1 MKNYHY
7 YLKQELFSTI
17 SGRFSNVIWHPE
29 QPMTLYLVEQGKLS
43 GFSEL
48 RIADH
53 AECIQVRHFV
63 WDTYAA
69 HLPMPNDTA
78 SVAVVDGRNLLITPF
93 RTQNT
98 PPPMSSYSIALPAT
112 PIHVA
117 MSNTTDSL
125 GVLYRNGLVQVWDL
139 NTRVPDRKGSKL
151 RGGGK
156 VAEPKL
162 SWEQTAKMDGLLGM
176 SLAMGPDGQV
186 AVLASGAGKT
196 QVVTMTT
203 GQENAIQ
210 DEDADLERII
220 FSSDGRLIY
229 IKRAGDYRLGEYC
242 RLILKDADM
251 IEEDPTLVAQF
262 CPDAQSVSVSQ
273 ESEIIFALSSN
284 GKLVFAPSS
293 LPDLFDAAPLASS
306 VTSFTLTPEFLI
318 YTTTAQNSHY
328 APLSVLKRLSF
339 GEVVP
344 AAEQEWETR
353 RIERGALAVVAC
365 PSSMSLVLQMP
376 RGNLETVYPRPLVL
390 AVIRRDVLA

>member
-1 MKNYHY
+1 M
-7 YLKQELFSTI
+7 LT
-17 SGRFSNVIWHPE
+17 RRVP
-29 QPMTLYLVEQGKLS
+29 TT
-43 GFSEL
+43 
-48 RIADH
+48 RADNPG
-53 AECIQVRHFV
+53 CIQVRQFV

-78 SVAVVDGRNLLITPF
+78 SVAVVDGKNLLITPF

-98 PPPMSSYSIALPAT
+98 PPPMASYTITLPAT

-117 MSNTTDSL
+117 MSDTTDSL
-125 GVLYRNGLVQVWDL
+125 SILYRNGLVQVWDL

-162 SWEQTAKMDGLLGM
+162 AWEQTAQMDGLVGM
-176 SLAMGPDGQV
+176 SLAIGQQGQV

-196 QVVTMTT
+196 QIVNLAN
-203 GQENAIQ
+203 GQENAVQ
-210 DEDADLERII
+210 EADASVERVL
-220 FSSDGRLIY
+220 FSSDGRLLSLN
-229 IKRAGDYRLGEYC
+229 KAGGFQLGVYSPWK
-242 RLILKDADM
+242 LKSADM
-251 IEEDPTLVAQF
+251 TANDPESEAQL
-262 CPDAQSVSVSQ
+262 CPNAQSVSISQ
-273 ESEIIFALSSN
+273 GSELIFALSAN
-284 GKLVFAPSS
+284 GKLLFAPLS
-293 LPDLFDAAPLASS
+293 LSDLIDATPLASA

-328 APLSVLKRLSF
+328 APMSVLRRLAL
-339 GEVVP
+339 GEDVSP
-344 AAEQEWETR
+344 AEQEWETR
-353 RIERGALAVVAC
+353 RIERGALAVAAC